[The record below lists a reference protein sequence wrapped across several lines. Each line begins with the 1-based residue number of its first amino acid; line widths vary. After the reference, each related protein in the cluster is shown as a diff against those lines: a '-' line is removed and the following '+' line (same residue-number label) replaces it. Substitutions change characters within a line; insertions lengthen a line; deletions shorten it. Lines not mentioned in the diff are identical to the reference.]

1 MNLFN
6 FYNSNLVKNK
16 LGFDAKY
23 TTQDFNNLFTNYKKL
38 FSKIDPNYDDLK
50 FVNRFNDYYVEL
62 SRLTNYIINSP
73 DSINKNRQ
81 NYIILTNKIFSEYY
95 DWIQKDN
102 YIIQNYN
109 SSYATITFKF
119 SKNNIIGVL
128 NSNKNQ
134 VIDYISAGRLKYKGK
149 KKTSILAAKDIA
161 N

>member
-23 TTQDFNNLFTNYKKL
+23 TSHDFNNLFTNYKKL

-149 KKTSILAAKDIA
+149 KKNIYFSCKRYC
-161 N
+161 